1 MALQRQSN
9 FELCR
14 LASIL
19 LVMMVHTTAQTLGKD
34 MSLGANLLEG
44 FTIIGVNVFILI
56 TGFFSATPKKSS
68 LINLAFICLFWM
80 VVKIICRLI
89 CHEPIGFK
97 YLFFITSSN
106 WFIPSYI
113 GLLFL
118 APMLNMFCT
127 NVNKKTLWKCVLIL
141 LFIEMWFD
149 WLPPNPKKMIGS
161 QLGYSVLSFAILYL
175 LARTIRLHGLP
186 QWFKRLSPIVYL
198 GCSLALGFVAYFGS
212 LRGLNAQRY
221 IFAYTNPLV
230 IISSVSFLMM
240 FGQMSIQ
247 SKTINYFAKS
257 TLAILFGHSAIHTI
271 YANQFTY
278 LYHHYSGIQVV
289 TYWALAITIVFCAS
303 IAIDQLR
310 ILLYN
315 PIERFTKKR
324 IKNNNIFELPNTK

>member
-19 LVMMVHTTAQTLGKD
+19 LVMLVHTTAQSLGKD
-34 MSLGANLLEG
+34 MTLGAYLLEG
-44 FTIIGVNVFILI
+44 FSIIGVNVFILI
-56 TGFFSATPKKSS
+56 TGYFSATPKKSS

-80 VVKIICRLI
+80 VIKLICRLI
-89 CHEPIGFK
+89 CHEPIATK
-97 YLFFITSSN
+97 YAFFITSSN

-118 APMLNMFCT
+118 APILNMFCT
-127 NVNKKTLWKCVLIL
+127 NVSKKTLWKCVLIL

-149 WLPPNPKKMIGS
+149 WLPPNPSKKIGA
-161 QLGYSVLSFAILYL
+161 QCGYSILSFAILYL
-175 LARTIRLHGLP
+175 LARAIRLHGLP

-221 IFAYTNPLV
+221 ILAYTNPLV

-240 FGQMSIQ
+240 FGQMSFQ
-247 SKTINYFAKS
+247 SKSVNYIAKS
-257 TLAILFGHSAIHTI
+257 TLAVLLGHSSIFFLYTDQFNYI
-271 YANQFTY
+271 YKNF
-278 LYHHYSGIQVV
+278 SGIQVV
-289 TYWALAITIVFCAS
+289 VYWA
-303 IAIDQLR
+303 
-310 ILLYN
+310 
-315 PIERFTKKR
+315 
-324 IKNNNIFELPNTK
+324 